1 MNQTYCDNYPHYN
14 YITEL
19 EYSKPGFL
27 MDSDHGTCF
36 KVVMFDYPEYNN
48 NGYYYAKQ
56 EFGEA

>member
-1 MNQTYCDNYPHYN
+1 
-14 YITEL
+14 
-19 EYSKPGFL
+19 